1 MMVRQR
7 VKMPQNERQMLGKV
21 CIVTGATSG
30 IGQVTARRLAEG
42 GATTVI
48 IARSRTKAEEAA
60 RSIERAGAA
69 GKVELVI
76 ADFDSLDDVRRAGS
90 ELAARF
96 PKIDVLVNNA
106 GAINMAR
113 TTTKDGLETTFA
125 VNHLAPF
132 LLTHLLLDRLKD
144 GAPSRIVN
152 VASRAHIRSGI
163 DFDDLEGK
171 KGYGGLR
178 AYAQSKLCNIL
189 FTYELARRLEGTRVT
204 ANCLHPGVI
213 SSGFGKNQPGFF
225 NFGVKLVAPLLW
237 TKEKGARTSLYLA
250 ESPDVAAVTGKYFD
264 ADTREIRSSKIS
276 YDRDAQ
282 RRLWEISERM
292 TGLAG

>member
-1 MMVRQR
+1 
-7 VKMPQNERQMLGKV
+7 MPQNERQMLGKV

-30 IGQVTARRLAEG
+30 IGEVTARRLAED

-48 IARSRTKAEEAA
+48 VARSRTKAEETA
-60 RSIERAGAA
+60 RSIERGGAT

-90 ELAARF
+90 ELATRY

-132 LLTHLLLDRLKD
+132 LLTHLLLDRLK
-144 GAPSRIVN
+144 GSAPSRIVN
-152 VASRAHIRSGI
+152 VASRAHVRGVI

-171 KGYGGLR
+171 KRYNGLG
-178 AYAQSKLCNIL
+178 AYSQSKLCNIL
-189 FTYELARRLEGTRVT
+189 FTYELARRLEGTNVT
-204 ANCLHPGVI
+204 ANCLHPGVVAT
-213 SSGFGKNQPGFF
+213 GFGKNQPGFF
-225 NFGVKLVAPLLW
+225 NFGVKLVTPLMW

-250 ESPDVAAVTGKYFD
+250 ESPDVAGVTGKYFHS
-264 ADTREIRSSKIS
+264 DTRETRSAKIS
-276 YDRDAQ
+276 YDRDVQ

-292 TGLAG
+292 TGIVG